1 MLSLKDAKATPEIKV
16 LNVKVGLQSVREA
29 KSKN

>member
-1 MLSLKDAKATPEIKV
+1 MLSLKDAKASNINA
-16 LNVKVGLQSVREA
+16 LNVKAWVQYVREA